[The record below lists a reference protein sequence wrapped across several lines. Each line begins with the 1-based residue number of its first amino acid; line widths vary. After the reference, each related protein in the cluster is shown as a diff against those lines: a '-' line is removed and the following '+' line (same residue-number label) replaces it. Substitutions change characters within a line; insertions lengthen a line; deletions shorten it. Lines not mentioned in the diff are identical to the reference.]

1 MIAERAV
8 WGSDALPG
16 FGMSALRIDQEVVE
30 TQLRVTPV
38 EEWLSFQLILG
49 GVMKNEVLDI
59 GLAEYDRK
67 KISEGLSRVLA
78 DTYVVYLKTQNFH
91 WNVTGPMFHSYHE
104 MFERQ
109 YTEMALAIDSLAEH
123 IRYLGFVAPASFH
136 DYTKITSVRESVGVP
151 NSREM
156 VRQLLLGHESIIKN
170 ARITCALADASQDQ
184 ATADLL
190 TRRVSVHEKS
200 AWMLRSCLEE

>member
-1 MIAERAV
+1 
-8 WGSDALPG
+8 
-16 FGMSALRIDQEVVE
+16 
-30 TQLRVTPV
+30 
-38 EEWLSFQLILG
+38 
-49 GVMKNEVLDI
+49 MKNEVLDI

-91 WNVTGPMFHSYHE
+91 WNVTGPMFHSYHQL
-104 MFERQ
+104 FEAQ

-123 IRYLGFVAPASFH
+123 IRYLGFPAPASFH
-136 DYTKITSVRESVGVP
+136 DYAKITSVRESVGVP

-170 ARITCALADASQDQ
+170 ARSTCALADATQDQ

-200 AWMLRSCLEE
+200 AWMLRSCLED